1 LEPAEPEELF
11 DGVDVDGGTMV
22 PVIPDPE
29 LPLDGVDVDG
39 GTMVPVIPDPELPP
53 EPEPGSLATTTYLPG
68 QTRETNESLPL
79 VIWSKP

>member
-1 LEPAEPEELF
+1 
-11 DGVDVDGGTMV
+11 
-22 PVIPDPE
+22 
-29 LPLDGVDVDG
+29 
-39 GTMVPVIPDPELPP
+39 MVPVIPDPELPP